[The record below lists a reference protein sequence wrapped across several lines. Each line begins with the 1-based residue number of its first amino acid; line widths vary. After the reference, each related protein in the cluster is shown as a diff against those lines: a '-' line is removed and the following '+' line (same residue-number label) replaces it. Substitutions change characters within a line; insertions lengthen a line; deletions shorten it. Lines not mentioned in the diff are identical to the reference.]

1 MTPASASPVWRAF
14 TLVLCFVTAFTGCVF
29 RHVDVRPV
37 PLEDQFV
44 ASPVKAHLKDG
55 STVVFPEGVTI
66 GGGMVRGRGM
76 RHDLALS
83 RATPVDTLSLDRV
96 AAMESFRTKENMGAS
111 AAATL
116 LAVAATA
123 LGTAVLAVAIFGSCP
138 TVYSGDGEGTVL
150 EAETFSHSIAPLLE
164 SRDLD
169 RLRARADASGTVR
182 LDVRN
187 EALETHYINHLQL
200 LEVTHAAG
208 ALVAPD
214 PDNRPLV
221 VRDARPFDQATDR
234 AGRAVSAALAQ
245 ADGVTLQAD
254 SAALG
259 GRDRRSRGLDRPG
272 GARPREEAAVVL
284 RLKNSLLSTVLFY
297 DVMLAS
303 AGPRALTWI
312 GSDLDQI
319 STAVRLGRWVQRRLG
334 MRVSVWRDGAYREV
348 GRVPDAGPIAWR
360 DVAVVVPVP
369 PAEPVLRV
377 RLSFTPDL
385 WRIDR
390 AALGRTDGPAAV
402 RTVPASIVIGSDDRP
417 DPGALASL
425 RGSDGRYL
433 QTSPGQRFTAVFDT
447 GPPPAGSERTFLLSS
462 QGYYTEW
469 VACRMAARRHRRPFH
484 SVRRRAA
491 HGAAPVEGGA
501 ELDGERLRAPPHPGP
516 MTALRRAIPSALAVV
531 LAGCYSARPPRSSSP
546 RADHA
551 GSPPPSRPRP
561 GRTSSSS

>member
-1 MTPASASPVWRAF
+1 MTPASATPVWRAF

-29 RHVDVRPV
+29 RHVDVRPL

-44 ASPVKAHLKDG
+44 ASPVKAHLEDG
-55 STVVFPEGVTI
+55 STVVFPDGVTI
-66 GGGMVRGRGM
+66 GGGTVRGRGT

-83 RATPVDTLSLDRV
+83 RATPVDSVPLDRV
-96 AAMESFRTKENMGAS
+96 AAMESFRTKENIGAS

-123 LGTAVLAVAIFGSCP
+123 LGTAALAVAIFGSCP

-169 RLRARADASGTVR
+169 RLRARADAAGTVR

-234 AGRAVSAALAQ
+234 AGREVGATLAHADGVALQADPVALAAAETGDLEDWIDLAVSA
-245 ADGVTLQAD
+245 DG
-254 SAALG
+254 
-259 GRDRRSRGLDRPG
+259 RR
-272 GARPREEAAVVL
+272 EAAVVL

-334 MRVSVWRDGAYREV
+334 LRVSVWRDGAYREV

-385 WRIDR
+385 WRLDR
-390 AALGRTDGPAAV
+390 AALGRRDGPAAV
-402 RTVPASIVIGSDDRP
+402 RTIPAGNVIGSDGRS
-417 DPGALASL
+417 DPGALASV

-469 VACRMAARRHRRPFH
+469 I
-484 SVRRRAA
+484 RA
-491 HGAAPVEGGA
+491 EW
-501 ELDGERLRAPPHPGP
+501 LRAGTGAPFTPSDDALR
-516 MTALRRAIPSALAVV
+516 TALRRWREV
-531 LAGCYSARPPRSSSP
+531 RSSMEDDFERHRIP
-546 RADHA
+546 VL
-551 GSPPPSRPRP
+551 
-561 GRTSSSS
+561 